1 MMMSTHTAHSQG
13 QSALY
18 RSSDLDETRRIVA
31 GIYCEHRL
39 DQTRSRD
46 RLDYRHVHARMGD
59 FSFSQMG
66 YGADVRVEP
75 GTLGQFYLV
84 QVPLTGGDR
93 MCVDGVALTS
103 DPLHASIHGPGSGL
117 GMNWSADCS
126 KFVVR
131 VERAPLERHSVAL
144 SGREAKGPVG
154 FRSLVDLQEVTIRS
168 WVATAQHVFAEL
180 QRNPALADEPLV
192 RTQFEQMLMTTM
204 LSWLPGGLE
213 AQVQQDRRM
222 LLPRHVKAA
231 EDYMRAHSD
240 QALTVDTLAH
250 EVGVSGRTLFEGFR
264 KFLGVSPMRYL
275 RDLRMERARHDL
287 LDPAQPR
294 SVTLIAT
301 HWGFYQ
307 LGRFA
312 SDYRRR
318 FGEQPHETMA
328 RGR

>member
-1 MMMSTHTAHSQG
+1 MTSSGEAASQG
-13 QSALY
+13 HSAQY

-39 DQTRSRD
+39 DQTRARD

-93 MCVDGVALTS
+93 MCLDGVALAS
-103 DPLHASIHGPGSGL
+103 DPVHASIHGPGSGL

-131 VERAPLERHSVAL
+131 VEREPLERHAVAM
-144 SGREAKGPVG
+144 SGRKEKGAVA
-154 FRSLVDLQEVTIRS
+154 FRPLVDLREVAIGS
-168 WVATAQHVFAEL
+168 WIATAQHVFAEL
-180 QRNPALADEPLV
+180 QRNPALAGAPLV

-204 LSWLPGGLE
+204 LSWLPGGCE
-213 AQVQQDRRM
+213 TQVRQDRRM

-231 EDYMRAHSD
+231 EDYMRAYAD

-318 FGEQPHETMA
+318 FGEQPHETMV